1 MKAVVVFSFLVI
13 ALLVCGKMV
22 YAQDAAKV
30 APDKVKVLLDNN
42 KVRVLDFKFKPGE
55 KTGMHSHPEYILY
68 ALNGGT
74 TKTTTSDGK
83 VSEMT
88 SKTGEVRWNEAVTHD
103 NENIGKTEIHAL
115 VIELKTPTKK

>member
-1 MKAVVVFSFLVI
+1 M
-13 ALLVCGKMV
+13 CGKTV
-22 YAQDAAKV
+22 HAQDAAKV
-30 APDKVKVLLDNN
+30 APDKVKVLFDND

-68 ALNGGT
+68 VLNGGT
-74 TKTTTSDGK
+74 SKTTLSNGK
-83 VSEMT
+83 TSEMT
-88 SKTGEVRWNEAVTHD
+88 TKAGEVRWNEAVTHD